1 MDPAITT
8 DKVQRTADKRLTTQ
22 SEAVARREAVYY
34 QPGRPAPFAL
44 RCGAL
49 LIDYIVLAGI
59 VALSTLVARFLGG
72 GARTAGG
79 SPEII
84 GLLIGLTLTVLNFA
98 VLTGLGGQTL
108 GKWAAGLRI
117 ERKDGRPLGWGRSF
131 VRHFIG
137 YPLSFLTLGFG
148 ILIAAINP
156 RGRALHDL
164 IAGTIVVRDDRRGPL
179 RQ

>member
-8 DKVQRTADKRLTTQ
+8 DKIQRTSDKRITTQ
-22 SEAVARREAVYY
+22 SEVAAHREAVYY

-49 LIDYIVLAGI
+49 LIDYILLAGI

-84 GLLIGLTLTVLNFA
+84 GVLIGLTLTVLNFGI
-98 VLTGLGGQTL
+98 LTGLSGYTL

-117 ERKDGRPLGWGRSF
+117 ERKDGTPLAWGRSF
-131 VRHFIG
+131 V
-137 YPLSFLTLGFG
+137 
-148 ILIAAINP
+148 
-156 RGRALHDL
+156 
-164 IAGTIVVRDDRRGPL
+164 
-179 RQ
+179 